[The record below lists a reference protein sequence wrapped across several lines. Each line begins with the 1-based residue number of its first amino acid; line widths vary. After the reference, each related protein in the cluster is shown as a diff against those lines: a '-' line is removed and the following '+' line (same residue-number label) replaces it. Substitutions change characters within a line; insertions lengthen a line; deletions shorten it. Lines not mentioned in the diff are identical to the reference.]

1 MLSSAFHDRLPLQSL
16 SFIIDF
22 FKFVY
27 GNTAQFPPCGL
38 STAPAAAALRIV
50 RYCLIFTAG
59 HRIVPCRFYMY
70 PIVYHVLHDK
80 SIFHRQ
86 IRNFYTC
93 PGKFC
98 WNGARAFLGGG
109 VFPCLAVSSINESKR
124 IPQNKK
130 YRSRSATAGPVHHR
144 QYRTIP
150 A

>member
-1 MLSSAFHDRLPLQSL
+1 MFSACRTEKQRRTGCAAIQII
-16 SFIIDF
+16 FIA
-22 FKFVY
+22 Y
-27 GNTAQFPPCGL
+27 GNTAQFPPDGL
-38 STAPAAAALRIV
+38 STAPAATALRIV

-98 WNGARAFLGGG
+98 WNGARAFLGG

-130 YRSRSATAGPVHHR
+130 YRPRSATAGPVHHR
-144 QYRTIP
+144 KYRTIP